1 MADLDW
7 SKYSE
12 PEPDLAPYLE
22 NIPHLVFTP
31 DSISETRKL
40 SRERLAVAQSAQRP
54 LLPSGLLWPVN
65 MRLVLILIHNCLA
78 PSCRT

>member
-22 NIPHLVFTP
+22 KIPHLVFTP

-40 SRERLAVAQSAQRP
+40 SRERVSANHP
-54 LLPSGLLWPVN
+54 P
-65 MRLVLILIHNCLA
+65 RLGVKDAKTGRRFSRVTI
-78 PSCRT
+78 R